1 MIPIKG
7 IIFDLGRVLV
17 GIDSRRGLPGH
28 LGLTEPDEIRQL
40 TADPSFADYN
50 CGRIRPEE
58 FHRQVVQRFG
68 LALSFT
74 EFRDIWC
81 DMFYLHEDMLA
92 LAGGLA
98 RDYRLGLLSDTDPLH
113 WGHISRAYPVIPQLF
128 SKPSLSYEI
137 GALKPDPATYA
148 DAVRKI
154 GLQPQ
159 ECVFIDDLPG
169 NIAGAR
175 AAGLHG
181 IVFTG
186 YDDLRA
192 GLAALGVVSVPDRD
206 A

>member
-1 MIPIKG
+1 MTPIKG

-17 GIDSRRGLPGH
+17 GIDSRRGLPGY
-28 LGLTEPDEIRQL
+28 LGLTGPDEIRQL
-40 TADPSFADYN
+40 TADPSFAAYN
-50 CGRIRPEE
+50 CGRLCPEE
-58 FHRQVVQRFG
+58 FHQRVVARFD
-68 LALSFT
+68 LSLSFT

-92 LAGGLA
+92 LLEELG
-98 RDYRLGLLSDTDPLH
+98 RSYRLGLLSDTDPLH
-113 WGHISRAYPVIPQLF
+113 WGHICRAYPKIMQIF
-128 SKPSLSYEI
+128 SNPSLSFEI
-137 GALKPDPATYA
+137 GALKPDPETYA

-169 NIAGAR
+169 NIAGAC

-186 YDDLRA
+186 CQTLR
-192 GLAALGVVSVPDRD
+192 GELAALGIAFRHD
-206 A
+206 